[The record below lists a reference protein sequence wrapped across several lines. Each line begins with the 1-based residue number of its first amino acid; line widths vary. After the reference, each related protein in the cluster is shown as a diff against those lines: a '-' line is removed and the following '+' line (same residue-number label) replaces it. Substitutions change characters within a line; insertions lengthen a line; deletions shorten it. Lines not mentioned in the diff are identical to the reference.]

1 MQIQFNTSI
10 TMKKSL
16 LFIGICL
23 LFAVGCNRPDK
34 AKQQKE
40 EAATSETV
48 QQDQGF
54 DLFTLEAFVDLI
66 NQNDEAAAAKC
77 GMTLLYEGELEEDM
91 EEFEG
96 LEGEEG
102 DAGFYVTV
110 FGKDIEKGEPSET
123 GYEMKVTSDHAYY
136 YELVSATS
144 FNQNLYFDNP
154 ADANAFYEKLSQQ
167 EVVKGEKS
175 FSVAKQTN
183 QLGEDYLLLTSVDDD
198 NLVFEISAP
207 VCENGFCLISIYQYV

>member
-1 MQIQFNTSI
+1 
-10 TMKKSL
+10 MKKSL

-23 LFAVGCNRPDK
+23 LFAVSCNRPDK

-40 EAATSETV
+40 EAVPSETV

-66 NQNDEAAAAKC
+66 NQNDEAAAAQC

-96 LEGEEG
+96 LEGEEV

-154 ADANAFYEKLSQQ
+154 ADANAFFEKLSQQ
-167 EVVKGEKS
+167 EVIKGEKS

-183 QLGEDYLLLTSVDDD
+183 QLGEDYLLLTGVDDD

>member
-1 MQIQFNTSI
+1 
-10 TMKKSL
+10 MKKSL
-16 LFIGICL
+16 LFIGLCL
-23 LFAVGCNRPDK
+23 LFAVSCNQTNK
-34 AKQQKE
+34 EKQQKE
-40 EAATSETV
+40 ETATSETV

-66 NQNDEAAAAKC
+66 NQNDEAAAAQC

-154 ADANAFYEKLSQQ
+154 ADAEAFFEKLSQQ
-167 EVVKGEKS
+167 EVIKGETP
-175 FSVAKQTN
+175 FAVETMTN
-183 QLGEDYLLLTSVDDD
+183 QLGEDYLLLKGVDDD
-198 NLVFEISAP
+198 NLVFEINKP
-207 VCENGFCLISIYQYV
+207 VCENGFCMIAIYQYV

>member
-1 MQIQFNTSI
+1 
-10 TMKKSL
+10 MKKSL
-16 LFIGICL
+16 LFIGLCL
-23 LFAVGCNRPDK
+23 LFAVSCNQTNK
-34 AKQQKE
+34 EKQQKE
-40 EAATSETV
+40 ETATSETV

-54 DLFTLEAFVDLI
+54 SLFTMEAFVDLI

-91 EEFEG
+91 EDFEG

-110 FGKDIEKGEPSET
+110 FGKDIEKGEPTEM
-123 GYEMKVTSDHAYY
+123 GYDMKVTSDHAYY
-136 YELVSATS
+136 YELVTATS
-144 FNQNLYFDNP
+144 FNQNLYFDNS
-154 ADANAFYEKLSQQ
+154 ADANAFFEKLSQQ
-167 EVVKGEKS
+167 EVINGERS

-183 QLGEDYLLLTSVDDD
+183 QLGEAYLLLTGVDDD
-198 NLVFEISAP
+198 NLIFEISAP